1 MLRGP
6 SLQRHRYCGGCVK
19 HKGAWQLIGLMLVI
33 AVVSFV
39 AGYFVMVRFIG

>member
-1 MLRGP
+1 
-6 SLQRHRYCGGCVK
+6 VK
-19 HKGAWQLIGLMLVI
+19 HKGAWQLIGFLVVV

>member
-1 MLRGP
+1 M
-6 SLQRHRYCGGCVK
+6 K
-19 HKGAWQLIGLMLVI
+19 HKGAWQLIGFLLVV

>member
-1 MLRGP
+1 
-6 SLQRHRYCGGCVK
+6 VK
-19 HKGAWQLIGLMLVI
+19 HKGAWQLIGLLLMV